1 MDEPM
6 QAVIHDRLLSW
17 AQWVTTGGA
26 AVGYPV
32 KSVLHESW
40 MPPARGSTPTMRA
53 AAGSDKRERDTHSA
67 IGRLSLKLRNVV
79 VVHYVQKLTV
89 DDQASMLNISAGTL
103 HARVRRARE
112 MIHVLLSGEGEQGF
126 QSYS

>member
-6 QAVIHDRLLSW
+6 QAAMHDRLLSW

-40 MPPARGSTPTMRA
+40 MPPARGSVPTMRS
-53 AAGSDKRERDTHSA
+53 AAGSDKRERDTHRA
-67 IGRLSLKLRNVV
+67 IGRLSVKLRNVV
-79 VVHYVQKLTV
+79 VVHYVL
-89 DDQASMLNISAGTL
+89 QALPVVEQAARLKVSPVTL
-103 HARVRRARE
+103 HARVRRARKL
-112 MIHVLLSGEGEQGF
+112 IHAGLSNEQTRGF
-126 QSYS
+126 